1 MTDRVDYNRRYYL
14 AHRDEQLA
22 AKKRNYTNDPE
33 FKRLSRERDKR
44 RYEHNAAWGGL
55 LRINSKL
62 FL

>member
-1 MTDRVDYNRRYYL
+1 MNDRPRRYYL

-22 AKKRNYTNDPE
+22 AKKRNYTNPE

-55 LRINSKL
+55 LRIDPKL

>member
-55 LRINSKL
+55 LRIDPKL

>member
-22 AKKRNYTNDPE
+22 AKKRNYTNPE

-55 LRINSKL
+55 LRIDPKL